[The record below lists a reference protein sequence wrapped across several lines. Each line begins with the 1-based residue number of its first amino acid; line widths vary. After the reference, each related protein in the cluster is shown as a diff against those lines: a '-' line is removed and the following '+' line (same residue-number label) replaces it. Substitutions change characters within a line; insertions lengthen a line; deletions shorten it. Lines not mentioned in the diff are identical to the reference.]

1 MSFDSSVPLR
11 WVDVDAQGH
20 VNNALI
26 ADYLQE
32 ARVDWLQSGAN
43 AHLLGDAT
51 MVVSH
56 QVEYLGPVF
65 FSTTPLRVS
74 LDVGV
79 VGAAR
84 FVLGY
89 QVFQDER
96 LVSRARSTLCLY
108 DYRAARIRRMTGAE
122 REWFAAQSVALEPF
136 RAIDGWRVGPDASE
150 HTFTVRWSDQDAYRH
165 VNNVRVFDYFAEAR
179 VRLTPEP
186 GPDRMTQAAAEQLT
200 WMVARQDVDYLGQ
213 IVQRPEPYR
222 VRTAVAKLGR
232 TSATLVA
239 EVQDPLDDRVLARA
253 HTVLVSGDVSGRP
266 VPLPKVMH
274 DSAAA
279 WPAVR
284 AVRA

>member
-1 MSFDSSVPLR
+1 MSFSSSVPLR

-56 QVEYLGPVF
+56 QLEYLGPVM
-65 FSTTPLRVS
+65 FSTSAVRVDLS
-74 LDVGV
+74 VGT
-79 VGAAR
+79 VGASR

-89 QVFQDER
+89 EVFQDAR
-96 LVSRARSTLCLY
+96 LVAKARSTLCLY
-108 DYRAARIRRMTGAE
+108 DYRAGRIRRMTSAE
-122 REWFAAQSVALEPF
+122 RGWFSGQSVELEPL
-136 RAIDGWRVGPDASE
+136 RSLGGWRIGTDAAE
-150 HTFTVRWSDQDAYRH
+150 HAFTVRWSDQDAYRH

-186 GPDRMTQAAAEQLT
+186 GPDRMTQAAAEELT

-213 IVQRPEPYR
+213 IVQRREEYR

-239 EVQDPLDDRVLARA
+239 EVQDPLTDRVLARA
-253 HTVLVSGDVSGRP
+253 HTVLVSGDLRGRP
-266 VPLPKVMH
+266 VPLPQIMH
-274 DSAAA
+274 DCAAL
-279 WPAVR
+279 WPAVP
-284 AVRA
+284 V

>member
-1 MSFDSSVPLR
+1 MSFTSLVPLR

-43 AHLLGDAT
+43 AHLLGDST

-65 FSTTPLRVS
+65 FSTTPVQVTV
-74 LDVGV
+74 DVGV

-89 QVFQDER
+89 RVLQDDR
-96 LVSRARSTLCLY
+96 LVARARSTLCLY

-122 REWFAAQSVALEPF
+122 REWFAAQSVELEPL
-136 RAIDGWRVGPDASE
+136 RSVGRWRVGPDAAE
-150 HTFTVRWSDQDAYRH
+150 HRFTVRWSDQDAYRH

-186 GPDRMTQAAAEQLT
+186 GPDRMTQAAADQLT

-213 IVQRPEPYR
+213 IVQRREEYL
-222 VRTAVAKLGR
+222 VRTAVAGLGR

-239 EVQDPLDDRVLARA
+239 EVQDPTDGRVLARA
-253 HTVLVSGDVSGRP
+253 HTVLVSGDLQGRP
-266 VPLPKVMH
+266 VPLPQVMH

-279 WPAVR
+279 WPAVK
-284 AVRA
+284 A

>member
-1 MSFDSSVPLR
+1 MR

-32 ARVDWLQSGAN
+32 ARVGWLQSGAN

-65 FSTTPLRVS
+65 FSTEPLQVRLS
-74 LDVGV
+74 VGA

-89 QVFQDER
+89 EVVQDDR
-96 LVSRARSTLCLY
+96 LVARARSTLCLY

-122 REWFAAQSVALEPF
+122 RVWFAAQSVELDPLVSLGA
-136 RAIDGWRVGPDASE
+136 WRVGEAASA
-150 HTFTVRWSDQDAYRH
+150 HSFTVRWSDQDAYGH

-179 VRLTPEP
+179 VRLTPQP

-213 IVQRPEPYR
+213 IRQRREEYR
-222 VRTAVAKLGR
+222 VRTAVATLGR
-232 TSATLVA
+232 TSARLVA
-239 EVQDPLDDRVLARA
+239 EIEDPLDGRVLARA
-253 HTVLVSGDVSGRP
+253 RTVLVSGDLSGRP
-266 VPLPKVMH
+266 VPLPAMMH
-274 DSAAA
+274 EAAAA
-279 WPAVR
+279 WPAIS
-284 AVRA
+284 

>member
-1 MSFDSSVPLR
+1 MSFASSVPLR

-43 AHLLGDAT
+43 AHLLGDST

-56 QVEYLGPVF
+56 QLEYLGPVF
-65 FSTTPLRVS
+65 FSTTPVRV
-74 LDVGV
+74 LVDVGV

-84 FVLGY
+84 FILGY
-89 QVFQDER
+89 QVFQDDR
-96 LVSRARSTLCLY
+96 LVARARSTLCLY

-122 REWFAAQSVALEPF
+122 REWFATQSMELAPLRPLG
-136 RAIDGWRVGPDASE
+136 RWRVGADASE
-150 HTFTVRWSDQDAYRH
+150 HHFTVRWSDQDAYRH

-179 VRLTPEP
+179 VRLTP
-186 GPDRMTQAAAEQLT
+186 GTDRMTQAAADQLT

-213 IVQRPEPYR
+213 IVQRREDYR
-222 VRTAVAKLGR
+222 VRTAVATLGR

-239 EVQDPLDDRVLARA
+239 EVQDPLDGRVLARA
-253 HTVLVSGDVSGRP
+253 HTVLVSGDLAGRP
-266 VPLPKVMH
+266 VPLPQVMH
-274 DSAAA
+274 DAAAA
-279 WPAVR
+279 WPALP
-284 AVRA
+284 A

>member
-1 MSFDSSVPLR
+1 VSFASSVPLR

-43 AHLLGDAT
+43 AHLLGDST

-65 FSTTPLRVS
+65 FSTDPIVVQLE
-74 LDVGV
+74 VGV

-89 QVFQDER
+89 QVRQDDR
-96 LVSRARSTLCLY
+96 LVARARSTLCLY

-122 REWFAAQSVALEPF
+122 REWFAAQSVELEPL
-136 RAIDGWRVGPDASE
+136 RPLGSWRVGPDASE
-150 HTFTVRWSDQDAYRH
+150 HAFRVRWSDQDAYRH

-179 VRLTPEP
+179 VRLTPGS
-186 GPDRMTQAAAEQLT
+186 GPDRMTQAAADKLT

-213 IVQRPEPYR
+213 IVQRREEYL
-222 VRTAVAKLGR
+222 VRTAVAALGR

-239 EVQDPLDDRVLARA
+239 EVQDPTDDRILARA
-253 HTVLVSGDVSGRP
+253 HTVLVSGDLQGRP

-279 WPAVR
+279 WPAVT
-284 AVRA
+284 A

>member
-1 MSFDSSVPLR
+1 MSFASLVPMR

-51 MVVSH
+51 MIVSH

-65 FSTTPLRVS
+65 FTTEPLLVKLS
-74 LDVGV
+74 VGGVGASRFV
-79 VGAAR
+79 VGCE
-84 FVLGY
+84 
-89 QVFQDER
+89 VFQDER
-96 LVSRARSTLCLY
+96 LVARARSALCLY
-108 DYRAARIRRMTGAE
+108 DYRAGRVRRMTGAE
-122 REWFAAQSVALEPF
+122 REWFASQSVDLQPLPKLGA
-136 RAIDGWRVGPDASE
+136 WRVGAASAE
-150 HTFTVRWSDQDAYRH
+150 HAFTVRWSDQDAYGH

-213 IVQRPEPYR
+213 IVQRRENYR
-222 VRTAVAKLGR
+222 VRTAVAKFGR

-253 HTVLVSGDVSGRP
+253 HTVLVSGDLNGRP

-279 WPAVR
+279 WPAVP
-284 AVRA
+284 A